1 MIAYNTEWLNNLL
14 IGEELQTA
22 FKKENITTEEY
33 SAAKKL
39 YPVGFYTPNIYI
51 RAGLFILT
59 LIIIG
64 FSYGLIFILFNES
77 NIGNIFSILCFTFSV
92 LCYVTLELIIKKKH
106 HFKSGVDDALL
117 WASGGLLYAAI
128 FLVSDMNFVIPMI
141 FIFIYSI
148 YLTHRFA
155 NALMGAV
162 ILYSGLL
169 ILSLSFFTLLRYTGI
184 FVNLFL
190 FIISGF
196 TYFLSKKAALKIN
209 FKFYKNAFIVIQV
222 VALILAYKNIN
233 YYFVSFYMQ
242 LNDGKGASNFASVLS
257 ILIWILTIALPFCY
271 IYMGIKNKDRL
282 IGRVGL
288 VLIVAIV
295 FTIRQFY
302 SLLPLEILML
312 SGGVILIALAYYLS
326 KYLQPEKYGFT
337 SLPVSAELSNGR
349 SQIESLIIAET
360 FSGMPQPTTSTTNFG
375 GGNFGGGGASGEF

>member
-233 YYFVSFYMQ
+233 YYFVLFYMQ

-302 SLLPLEILML
+302 SLLPIEILML

>member
-242 LNDGKGASNFASVLS
+242 LNDGKDASNFASVLS

>member
-92 LCYVTLELIIKKKH
+92 LCYVTLEFITKKKH

-233 YYFVSFYMQ
+233 YYFVLFYMQ

-302 SLLPLEILML
+302 SLLPIEILML

>member
-233 YYFVSFYMQ
+233 YYFVLFYMQ

-302 SLLPLEILML
+302 SLLPIEILML

-326 KYLQPEKYGFT
+326 EYLQPEKYGFT

>member
-233 YYFVSFYMQ
+233 YYFVLFYMQ

-257 ILIWILTIALPFCY
+257 ILIWILTIALPFFY

-302 SLLPLEILML
+302 SLLPIEILML

-360 FSGMPQPTTSTTNFG
+360 FSSMPQPTTSTTNFG

>member
-233 YYFVSFYMQ
+233 YYFVLFYMQ

-257 ILIWILTIALPFCY
+257 ILIWILTISLPFCY

-302 SLLPLEILML
+302 SLLPIEILML

-326 KYLQPEKYGFT
+326 EYLQPEKYGFT